1 MAKLGEKPSSGAPL
15 RHRATTENVRDI
27 RRRPHTRPLEGQRK
41 LKWEDKRTGRRSTRT
56 TLALR
61 GEARDDAATPADDEK
76 LRKRRRSLT
85 LGNGTRRS
93 PPGRNDEN
101 RGTPR
106 SGESQRWAKGNRTVR
121 RGRSDGEAVCAETRE
136 ATSKLKETEGKV
148 FGRSSTM
155 LTRGAMDGG
164 PGPDGA
170 VTAERAK
177 GGPGPEDGTKSE
189 ATRQRWRRPARN
201 AEQTK
206 TAWRLGGRRR
216 GRAKVGSRC
225 GSASTDRSGTLWGT

>member
-61 GEARDDAATPADDEK
+61 GEARDGAATPADDEK
-76 LRKRRRSLT
+76 LRKRRRSLS
-85 LGNGTRRS
+85 LGNGTWRS

-101 RGTPR
+101 RETPR
-106 SGESQRWAKGNRTVR
+106 RGESRERWAKGNRDVR
-121 RGRSDGEAVCAETRE
+121 RGRSDGEAVCAETRDA

-148 FGRSSTM
+148 LKRSSTM

-189 ATRQRWRRPARN
+189 ATWQRRRRPARS
-201 AEQTK
+201 AEQRE
-206 TAWRLGGRRR
+206 WGPGGRRR
-216 GRAKVGSRC
+216 GRAQAGSRC
-225 GSASTDRSGTLWGT
+225 GSRFFFPTELQ